1 MDLIK
6 KIKHPFKSK
15 KYSNTNSIIRRV
27 KLSKIYNKRIDVI
40 YTDENIDFEKLKEFY
55 K

>member
-1 MDLIK
+1 MGLIEK
-6 KIKHPFKSK
+6 VKRLFKSE
-15 KYSNTNSIIRRV
+15 KYSNTSSIIRRV
-27 KLSKIYNKRIDVI
+27 KLSKIYNRIDVI

>member
-1 MDLIK
+1 MGLIEK
-6 KIKHPFKSK
+6 VKRLFKSE
-15 KYSNTNSIIRRV
+15 KYSNTSSIIRRV